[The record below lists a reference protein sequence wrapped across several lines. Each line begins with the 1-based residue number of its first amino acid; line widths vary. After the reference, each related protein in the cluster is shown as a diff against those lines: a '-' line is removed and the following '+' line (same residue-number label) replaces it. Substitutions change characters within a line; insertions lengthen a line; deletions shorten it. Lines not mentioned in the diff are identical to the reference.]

1 MISTEIK
8 LFDSMSPILKNIAS
22 SVDAI
27 TKALGNTEKASENMI
42 DTAAVRKASDSF
54 NEAVSNIYSF
64 DEELI
69 KLKVNSEKASKGI
82 HRFTKNVL
90 ENDSAMERAI
100 GTAKKLLGA
109 YLSFQGIKKFVESA
123 DEFQNISTRLN
134 AVANSYKATEKTLS
148 GDKLISKIRESAA
161 ASRGEFLMTA
171 DVISKLGM
179 QARNAFGSSDEL
191 IIFSEQLN
199 KNFKIAGTD
208 AEGIRSVMYNL
219 TQALASGVLRG
230 QDLNSVMSNAP
241 IILEKVAKYM
251 DSDISQIRK
260 LAEEGQLSADVIVKA
275 MLDSADKTDEAFKN
289 MPMTF
294 ADIMTR
300 IKNEAQR
307 ALSGAFI
314 KWNELLNSD
323 NMKNTIDF
331 IVQLISSFVETVADI
346 IGLIIDIF
354 GPIVATIGKFGDV
367 INIAVTAFIAFKL
380 AVWAVNT
387 AMTIFNVTCNANP
400 IILIITA
407 VLTLIMLLVKWV
419 QSVGGVT
426 IAWLKFKLAV
436 VNIFAVLYVT
446 IGGFMTAY
454 TSVILGVVSL
464 VLHAVQSMVNAVIKG
479 FNAVITGAN
488 HIPGVNIGLIGEAK
502 FADNYDTWA
511 NGIRDKMSNY
521 LISKS
526 RSLSEK
532 SKGIENEIKAK
543 QDEIARKKEAEKA
556 DPLKDKREEMQKELD
571 KFKKDL
577 ENTNKGIGKT
587 AGHAGSIDKKLDDG
601 LEVNNE
607 DLKAIRDVMFQRAI
621 QNLSWDKIDVHVD
634 NSFGDV
640 HETADTDSII
650 KSIED
655 GLYEAVERVGVMV

>member
-54 NEAVSNIYSF
+54 NEAVSNIYRF

-69 KLKVNSEKASKGI
+69 KLKVNSEKSGNGLE
-82 HRFTKNVL
+82 RFTKKIL
-90 ENDSAMERAI
+90 ENQSVMSDAI

-123 DEFQNISTRLN
+123 DEFQNVSTRLGMVSKSFDE
-134 AVANSYKATEKTLS
+134 AGLDSKVFMERIRRSAT
-148 GDKLISKIRESAA
+148 
-161 ASRGEFLMTA
+161 ASRGEFMMTA

-191 IIFSEQLN
+191 IIFAEQLN

-230 QDLNSVMSNAP
+230 QDLNAVMSNAP

-346 IGLIIDIF
+346 IGLLIDIF

-479 FNAVITGAN
+479 FNAVIAGAN

-511 NGIRDKMSNY
+511 NGIRDKMSDG
-521 LISKS
+521 LIAKS

-532 SKGIENEIKAK
+532 SKGIENEIKIK
-543 QDEIARKKEAEKA
+543 QDEIARKKEENKF
-556 DPLKDKREEMQKELD
+556 DMSSLKVPEYKEEL
-571 KFKKDL
+571 
-577 ENTNKGIGKT
+577 KGIGKDLGKT
-587 AGHAGSIDKKLDDG
+587 GGHAGSIDKKLDDG
-601 LEVNNE
+601 LDINSD

>member
-54 NEAVSNIYSF
+54 NEAASNIYSF
-64 DEELI
+64 DEALVGAKMSSESAG
-69 KLKVNSEKASKGI
+69 NSIDGLSNNI
-82 HRFTKNVL
+82 INNKNVMS
-90 ENDSAMERAI
+90 DAI

-109 YLSFQGIKKFVESA
+109 YLSFQGIKKFIESA
-123 DEFQNISTRLN
+123 DEFQNISTRLGMVSKSFDE
-134 AVANSYKATEKTLS
+134 AGLDSKVFMERIRRSAT
-148 GDKLISKIRESAA
+148 
-161 ASRGEFLMTA
+161 ASRGEFMMTA

-191 IIFSEQLN
+191 IIFAEQLN

-289 MPMTF
+289 MPLTF

-346 IGLIIDIF
+346 IGLLIDIF

-387 AMTIFNVTCNANP
+387 AMTVFNITCNANP

-407 VLTLIMLLVKWV
+407 VLTLIMLLVKWI
-419 QSVGGVT
+419 QSVGGVA
-426 IAWLKFKLAV
+426 IAWLKLKLSV
-436 VNIFAVLYVT
+436 INIFAVLYTT
-446 IGGFMTAY
+446 IGGFITLCA
-454 TSVILGVVSL
+454 SAILGVVSL

-479 FNAVITGAN
+479 FNTVIAGAN

-511 NGIRDKMSNY
+511 NGIRDKMSDG
-521 LISKS
+521 LIAKS

-532 SKGIENEIKAK
+532 SKGIENEIKIK
-543 QDEIARKKEAEKA
+543 QDEIARKKEENKF
-556 DPLKDKREEMQKELD
+556 DMSSLKVPEYKEEMKSIG
-571 KFKKDL
+571 KDL
-577 ENTNKGIGKT
+577 GKT
-587 AGHAGSIDKKLDDG
+587 GGHAGSIDKKLDDG

>member
-42 DTAAVRKASDSF
+42 DASAVRKASDSF

-64 DEELI
+64 DEALI
-69 KLKVNSEKASKGI
+69 GAKMSSESAGNSIDGLSNNI
-82 HRFTKNVL
+82 INNKNVMS
-90 ENDSAMERAI
+90 DAI

-123 DEFQNISTRLN
+123 DEFQNVSTRLGMVSKSFDE
-134 AVANSYKATEKTLS
+134 AGLDGKVFMERIRRSAT
-148 GDKLISKIRESAA
+148 
-161 ASRGEFLMTA
+161 ASRGEFMMTA

-191 IIFSEQLN
+191 IIFAEQLN

-346 IGLIIDIF
+346 IGLLIDIF

-387 AMTIFNVTCNANP
+387 AMMIFNVTCNANP

-419 QSVGGVT
+419 QSVGGVA
-426 IAWLKFKLAV
+426 IAWLKLKLTV
-436 VNIFAVLYVT
+436 INIFAVLYTT
-446 IGGFMTAY
+446 IGGFITLCA
-454 TSVILGVVSL
+454 SAILGVVSL

-479 FNAVITGAN
+479 FNTVIAGAN

-511 NGIRDKMSNY
+511 NGIRDKMSDG
-521 LISKS
+521 LIAKS

-532 SKGIENEIKAK
+532 SKGIENEIKIK
-543 QDEIARKKEAEKA
+543 QDEIARKKEENKF
-556 DPLKDKREEMQKELD
+556 DMSSLKVPEYKEEM
-571 KFKKDL
+571 
-577 ENTNKGIGKT
+577 KGIGKDLGKT
-587 AGHAGSIDKKLDDG
+587 GGHAGSIDKKLDDG

>member
-42 DTAAVRKASDSF
+42 DASAVRKASDSF

-64 DEELI
+64 DEAIVGAKMSSESAG
-69 KLKVNSEKASKGI
+69 NSIDGLSNNI
-82 HRFTKNVL
+82 INNKNVMS
-90 ENDSAMERAI
+90 DAI
-100 GTAKKLLGA
+100 GTAEKLLGA

-123 DEFQNISTRLN
+123 DEFQNVSTRLGMVSKSFDE
-134 AVANSYKATEKTLS
+134 AGLDSKVFMERIRRSAT
-148 GDKLISKIRESAA
+148 
-161 ASRGEFLMTA
+161 ASRGEFMMTA

-191 IIFSEQLN
+191 IIFAEQLN

-275 MLDSADKTDEAFKN
+275 MLDSAKETDEAFKN
-289 MPMTF
+289 MPLTF

-346 IGLIIDIF
+346 IGLLIDVF

-479 FNAVITGAN
+479 FNAVIAGAN

-511 NGIRDKMSNY
+511 NGIRDKMSNG
-521 LISKS
+521 LIAKS

-543 QDEIARKKEAEKA
+543 QDEIARKKEENKF
-556 DPLKDKREEMQKELD
+556 DMSSLKVPEYKEEM
-571 KFKKDL
+571 
-577 ENTNKGIGKT
+577 KGIGKDLGKT
-587 AGHAGSIDKKLDDG
+587 GGHAGSIDKKLDDG

>member
-54 NEAVSNIYSF
+54 NDAVSNIYSF
-64 DEELI
+64 DEALI
-69 KLKVNSEKASKGI
+69 EAKMSSESAGNSIDGLSNNIINNE
-82 HRFTKNVL
+82 NVM
-90 ENDSAMERAI
+90 SRAI

-123 DEFQNISTRLN
+123 DEFQNVSTRLGMVSKSFDE
-134 AVANSYKATEKTLS
+134 AGLDSKVFMERIRRSAT
-148 GDKLISKIRESAA
+148 
-161 ASRGEFLMTA
+161 ASRGEFMMTA

-191 IIFSEQLN
+191 IIFAEQLN

-230 QDLNSVMSNAP
+230 QDLNAVMSNAP

-260 LAEEGQLSADVIVKA
+260 LAEEGRLSADVIVKA

-346 IGLIIDIF
+346 IGLLIDIF

-387 AMTIFNVTCNANP
+387 AMTIFNITCNANP

-407 VLTLIMLLVKWV
+407 VLTLIMLLVKWI
-419 QSVGGVT
+419 QSVGGVA
-426 IAWLKFKLAV
+426 IAWLKLKLTV
-436 VNIFAVLYVT
+436 INIFAVLYTT
-446 IGGFMTAY
+446 IGGFITLCA
-454 TSVILGVVSL
+454 SAILGVVSL

-479 FNAVITGAN
+479 FNAVIAGAN

-511 NGIRDKMSNY
+511 NGLRDKMSEG
-521 LISKS
+521 LIAKS

-532 SKGIENEIKAK
+532 AKGIENEIKIK
-543 QDEIARKKEAEKA
+543 QDEIARKKEENKF
-556 DPLKDKREEMQKELD
+556 DMSSLKVPEYKEEM
-571 KFKKDL
+571 
-577 ENTNKGIGKT
+577 KGIGKDLGKT
-587 AGHAGSIDKKLDDG
+587 GGHAGSIDKKLDDG

>member
-64 DEELI
+64 DEALI
-69 KLKVNSEKASKGI
+69 GAKMSSESAGNSIDGLSNNI
-82 HRFTKNVL
+82 INNKNVMS
-90 ENDSAMERAI
+90 DAI

-123 DEFQNISTRLN
+123 DEFQNVSTRLGMVSKSFDE
-134 AVANSYKATEKTLS
+134 AGLDSKVFMERIRRSAT
-148 GDKLISKIRESAA
+148 
-161 ASRGEFLMTA
+161 ASRGEFMMTA

-179 QARNAFGSSDEL
+179 QARKAFGSSDEL
-191 IIFSEQLN
+191 IIFAEQLN

-346 IGLIIDIF
+346 IGLLIDVF
-354 GPIVATIGKFGDV
+354 GPIVGSIGKFGDV

-387 AMTIFNVTCNANP
+387 AMMIFNVTCNANP

-419 QSVGGVT
+419 QSVGGVA
-426 IAWLKFKLAV
+426 IAWLKLKLTV
-436 VNIFAVLYVT
+436 INIFAVLYTT
-446 IGGFMTAY
+446 IGGFITLCA
-454 TSVILGVVSL
+454 SAILGVVSL

-479 FNAVITGAN
+479 FNTVIAGAN

-502 FADNYDTWA
+502 FADNFDTWA
-511 NGIRDKMSNY
+511 NGIRDKMSDG
-521 LISKS
+521 LIAKS

-532 SKGIENEIKAK
+532 AKGIENEIKIK

>member
-42 DTAAVRKASDSF
+42 DASAVRKASDSF
-54 NEAVSNIYSF
+54 SEAVSNIYSF
-64 DEELI
+64 DEALVGAKMSSESAG
-69 KLKVNSEKASKGI
+69 NSIDGLSNNI
-82 HRFTKNVL
+82 INNKNVMS
-90 ENDSAMERAI
+90 DAI

-123 DEFQNISTRLN
+123 DEFQNISTRLGMVSKSFN
-134 AVANSYKATEKTLS
+134 EAGLDSKVFIERIRRSAT
-148 GDKLISKIRESAA
+148 
-161 ASRGEFLMTA
+161 ASRGEFMMTA

-191 IIFSEQLN
+191 IIFAEQLN

-260 LAEEGQLSADVIVKA
+260 LAEEGRLSADAIVKA
-275 MLDSADKTDEAFKN
+275 MLDSADKTDEAFES

-346 IGLIIDIF
+346 IGLLIDIF

-511 NGIRDKMSNY
+511 NGLRDKMSDG
-521 LISKS
+521 LIAKS

-532 SKGIENEIKAK
+532 AKGIENEIKAK
-543 QDEIARKKEAEKA
+543 QDEIARKKEENKF
-556 DPLKDKREEMQKELD
+556 DMSSLKVPEYKEEM
-571 KFKKDL
+571 
-577 ENTNKGIGKT
+577 KGIGKDLGKT
-587 AGHAGSIDKKLDDG
+587 GGHAGSIDKKLDDG